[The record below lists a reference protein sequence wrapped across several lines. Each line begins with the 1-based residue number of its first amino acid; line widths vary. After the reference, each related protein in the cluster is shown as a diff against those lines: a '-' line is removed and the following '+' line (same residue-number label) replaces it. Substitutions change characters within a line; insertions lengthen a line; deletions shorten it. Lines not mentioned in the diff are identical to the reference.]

1 MTVNAR
7 AFHASRA
14 SRAFVTLGL
23 LAAVLTGPGMP
34 AAHADAAGGP
44 SWGAIAAV
52 SSSYGYSL
60 NQRSR
65 AAAEQAAR
73 DQCNRV
79 AGRAGGCNVM
89 AFFDRSCGALA
100 IGNDGEWGSATAATA
115 PAAGQAAEG
124 QCESHLPTEP
134 CKVLVSVCS
143 AR

>member
-1 MTVNAR
+1 MILS
-7 AFHASRA
+7 SRA
-14 SRAFVTLGL
+14 SRTFATLACA
-23 LAAVLTGPGMP
+23 LAGPGLSAARADP
-34 AAHADAAGGP
+34 ARGP

-73 DQCNRV
+73 DQCDRV
-79 AGRAGGCNVM
+79 AGRTGGCNVL
-89 AFFDRSCGALA
+89 AFFDRACGALA
-100 IGNDGEWGSATAATA
+100 IGNDGEWGTATASSA
-115 PAAGQAAEG
+115 PAAGKAAEG